1 MRRRKNQRAPP
12 PRPGGGG
19 AARGG
24 GRPASPR
31 TGLLEVAEDQVVQLL
46 RTDRHRAARARPS
59 PLGGEAG
66 RVPVPL
72 SLSQPPPSPP
82 PGAVGGK
89 GALRVPWSLEPP
101 PARRGGAP
109 PSPPAPPAPAG
120 ASRKVK
126 APLSRSGFDFFF
138 VAFFWFWVFFLSC
151 LGFGVRAQQDLPQ
164 DGPALQPGLQAAGLQ
179 LQGPVQVL
187 HGGGELAPGPPHAA
201 PLDVGDPSFNH
212 LHV

>member
-138 VAFFWFWVFFLSC
+138 VAFFLV
-151 LGFGVRAQQDLPQ
+151 LGFFCLVLGLVFEPSKIFRRTAPRCSRACRLL
-164 DGPALQPGLQAAGLQ
+164 GSSSRARSRSFTAAANWLRDRRTR
-179 LQGPVQVL
+179 LRL
-187 HGGGELAPGPPHAA
+187 T
-201 PLDVGDPSFNH
+201 
-212 LHV
+212 